1 VLAAAV
7 KLIEHGGYGNLTME
21 AIAREA
27 RVSRQT
33 LYRWWPTKAAITLE
47 ALNEVASAV
56 APLPDTGSLEADLR
70 LFLRRT
76 VAAAHRNAPLLAGLM
91 AEAQLDEA
99 FADSFRAQ
107 FLANRRAVLRELL
120 GRDASAGTAD
130 LDFLVELAFA
140 MLWYRIL
147 AHNEPLNRKFAD
159 ALADTLLALRTP
171 PCEPPSP

>member
-1 VLAAAV
+1 MLAAAV
-7 KLIEHGGYGNLTME
+7 KLIERGGYGKLTMD

-27 RVSRQT
+27 KVSRQT

-47 ALNEVASAV
+47 ALNEAASAV

-76 VAAAHRNAPLLAGLM
+76 VAAAHRNAPLLAALM
-91 AEAQLDEA
+91 AEAQLDDS

-107 FLANRRAVLRELL
+107 FLANRREVLRELL
-120 GRDASAGTAD
+120 SRDTSAGAAD
-130 LDFLVELAFA
+130 LDFRVELAFA

-147 AHNEPLNRKFAD
+147 AHNEPLDRKFAD
-159 ALADTLLALRTP
+159 ALADTLLALGAP
-171 PCEPPSP
+171 ADEPPPP